1 MISRSRRR
9 PRRTAAAPVRH
20 SLARC
25 HTASIARSR
34 PTGAPTASLRG
45 VPSHP
50 HPQPRPS
57 PSPLRLS
64 SPSSAAM
71 STTNKKTQITIK
83 PYRPVQM
90 DPHYADNT
98 WKLLKHAIHE
108 IHKKNA
114 SGLSFEEL
122 YR

>member
-1 MISRSRRR
+1 M
-9 PRRTAAAPVRH
+9 AA
-20 SLARC
+20 
-25 HTASIARSR
+25 
-34 PTGAPTASLRG
+34 
-45 VPSHP
+45 
-50 HPQPRPS
+50 
-57 PSPLRLS
+57 
-64 SPSSAAM
+64 
-71 STTNKKTQITIK
+71 NKKTQITIK

-122 YR
+122 YRYVQVSQVVSQSVSH